1 MAGPRLGRRQAG
13 RQEGECSVAPLPPP
27 KNLHPVALAWALRSI
42 LVVVVEAMSAPTIR
56 KRRRNPIKAIQEW
69 LRRVATPPIP
79 PPGHLTARAV
89 RACDVTMLEAVAG
102 QRRLEADVHRAQL
115 AVAESER
122 HRANLGQRV
131 GELSE
136 EVMAAKA
143 VEQGCGTEVRTQQ
156 GRSGGTAWRVMPDHY
171 RLSRLQVAE
180 QQAKVTQ
187 LESDLASAHAK
198 HDAAS
203 RELRAQAVAQRAREA
218 AWDAERAQLR
228 TEAERCASATEER
241 AERAERA
248 AAPDGEHGL
257 MPTQA
262 QEQVDALTLRAAA
275 AEAELQGVRA
285 AAQNVEERAGAAA
298 DAAERRLVHA
308 QQSGSASLAD

>member
-1 MAGPRLGRRQAG
+1 MAGPGLGRRQAG
-13 RQEGECSVAPLPPP
+13 RQEGECAGFGGPP
-27 KNLHPVALAWALRSI
+27 KNLHPAASVAPAWALRSI

-156 GRSGGTAWRVMPDHY
+156 GRSGGTAWRVMPVHN

-198 HDAAS
+198 HDAAT

-228 TEAERCASATEER
+228 TEAERCASATE
-241 AERAERA
+241 ERA

-285 AAQNVEERAGAAA
+285 AAQAVEERAGAAA

>member
-1 MAGPRLGRRQAG
+1 MAAGRQAG
-13 RQEGECSVAPLPPP
+13 RKVNVQWYRSVAPLPPP

-187 LESDLASAHAK
+187 
-198 HDAAS
+198 
-203 RELRAQAVAQRAREA
+203 V
-218 AWDAERAQLR
+218 DAEQ
-228 TEAERCASATEER
+228 
-241 AERAERA
+241 
-248 AAPDGEHGL
+248 
-257 MPTQA
+257 
-262 QEQVDALTLRAAA
+262 
-275 AEAELQGVRA
+275 AELQ
-285 AAQNVEERAGAAA
+285 QQA
-298 DAAERRLVHA
+298 DLVQSTLQPLVAEREKLRLLA
-308 QQSGSASLAD
+308 QAGGKELV